1 MFIPSA
7 KSKISLL
14 ILFVVSI
21 ILFVWVN
28 NSRIYIKERYYKEK
42 LAAAKLMQQ
51 AENIIKEYRQQQ
63 GIFVDEEN
71 DPNKTA
77 LIGEKETLI
86 TTDRGNLTAKLT
98 SLNPNL
104 AAVIV
109 DMFKQAKVKKGDKIA
124 MSCTGSFPAMNI
136 AVMSAAKV
144 LGLKLVIISSVGAS
158 MFGANDPQFTWLD
171 MEKLLYDKGIFPYR
185 SVAASLGG
193 GRDLGRGL
201 NKTGR
206 ELISQAIER
215 NQVREIRENSLEKN
229 IRAKMQIF
237 KEQNSSQKYKLY
249 VNIGGGLSSLG
260 NAINGK
266 LVKSGYVRNLSTKNI
281 PLKGTMF
288 LFAENGIPVI
298 HLLDV
303 VRIAEKYNLPI
314 APDPLPEP
322 GAGKVFVKEKYNITV
337 VVIALIILV
346 ILIAVIIF
354 FDHSQQKLKKDEVE
368 LN

>member
-215 NQVREIRENSLEKN
+215 NQVREIRENSLE
-229 IRAKMQIF
+229 
-237 KEQNSSQKYKLY
+237 
-249 VNIGGGLSSLG
+249 
-260 NAINGK
+260 
-266 LVKSGYVRNLSTKNI
+266 
-281 PLKGTMF
+281 
-288 LFAENGIPVI
+288 
-298 HLLDV
+298 
-303 VRIAEKYNLPI
+303 
-314 APDPLPEP
+314 
-322 GAGKVFVKEKYNITV
+322 
-337 VVIALIILV
+337 
-346 ILIAVIIF
+346 
-354 FDHSQQKLKKDEVE
+354 
-368 LN
+368 

>member
-1 MFIPSA
+1 
-7 KSKISLL
+7 
-14 ILFVVSI
+14 
-21 ILFVWVN
+21 
-28 NSRIYIKERYYKEK
+28 
-42 LAAAKLMQQ
+42 MQQ

-215 NQVREIRENSLEKN
+215 NQVREFQFGKCYQRQIGKIGLCKKSLHK
-229 IRAKMQIF
+229 
-237 KEQNSSQKYKLY
+237 KY
-249 VNIGGGLSSLG
+249 
-260 NAINGK
+260 
-266 LVKSGYVRNLSTKNI
+266 ST
-281 PLKGTMF
+281 
-288 LFAENGIPVI
+288 
-298 HLLDV
+298 
-303 VRIAEKYNLPI
+303 
-314 APDPLPEP
+314 
-322 GAGKVFVKEKYNITV
+322 
-337 VVIALIILV
+337 
-346 ILIAVIIF
+346 
-354 FDHSQQKLKKDEVE
+354 
-368 LN
+368 